1 MKPRVLLL
9 GLIAGTLFVASSLP
23 QATASGGVSEDSY
36 AGWIE
41 EVHPPAYLKHDA
53 ESKAMLLDPKRDR
66 FRRLYVGER
75 LRCDHGGLLRLQL
88 YGEITEVK
96 DSPVWFPVPQV
107 LSLRPNL
114 KRQALEFYGRLG
126 GRERGGFL
134 WVFSPANEG
143 SVRVEN
149 FIIRWN
155 PQPGIGT
162 VSLTMQ
168 DEAGKRLWGQ
178 DGIKGEA
185 CQFESEA
192 AKHAVATYRDAGGE
206 GPLFLSIVDSEGS
219 VSRVSFF
226 PLSAQAGEA
235 LDQELGMW
243 DKEATSLTRHVCRA
257 YSFARRR
264 MFTEVADE
272 YDAALQVD
280 PDSQDLLTAAIEA
293 HRRIG
298 NSERVRELTRRL
310 SSHPRD

>member
-1 MKPRVLLL
+1 MKQRVLLI
-9 GLIAGTLFVASSLP
+9 GLIAGTMFGASSLP
-23 QATASGGVSEDSY
+23 QAIASEGISEESY

-41 EVHPPAYLKHDA
+41 EIHPPAYLKHDA
-53 ESKAMLLDPKRDR
+53 DSKAVLLDPKRDR

-88 YGEITEVK
+88 YGEMTEIK

-107 LSLRPNL
+107 PTLRPNL
-114 KRQALEFYGRLG
+114 KRQALDFYGRLG
-126 GRERGGFL
+126 GRERADFL

-155 PQPGIGT
+155 PQAGVGT
-162 VSLTMQ
+162 VSLAME
-168 DEAGKRLWGQ
+168 DEAGKRLWEQ
-178 DGIKGEA
+178 DGVNSVAG
-185 CQFESEA
+185 QFVSEA
-192 AKHAVATYRDAGGE
+192 AKHAVAKYRDAGGE
-206 GPLFLSIVDSEGS
+206 GPLVLVLVDSGGS
-219 VSRVSFF
+219 ESRVSFF
-226 PLSAQAGEA
+226 PLSVQAGEV
-235 LDQELGMW
+235 LDRELGMW
-243 DKEATSLTRHVCRA
+243 DKEPTSLMRHVCRA

-280 PDSQDLLTAAIEA
+280 PDSQDLLAAAIEA
-293 HRRIG
+293 HRRTG

-310 SSHPRD
+310 STHP